1 MVSRACHDCE
11 IRAGKMCECYT
22 TCWKPLYLIYLC
34 RRRPMPQLKQDISRF
49 MTAPLQHHPLYPAC
63 QKLPSHHAL
72 WDFSTICLAKPRDF
86 WVGLLC
92 SKTKRGLIL
101 FHKFVITAIYQQTT
115 QMDLKFPWFY
125 GRACLLF
132 WITCHTNCNDTKCC
146 AITAKWWQM
155 VLFWE

>member
-11 IRAGKMCECYT
+11 IKAGKMCECYT
-22 TCWKPLYLIYLC
+22 TSCWKPLYLIYLC

-49 MTAPLQHHPLYPAC
+49 MTAPLQHHPLPAKNC
-63 QKLPSHHAL
+63 QVIMLYGIFLPYAL
-72 WDFSTICLAKPRDF
+72 PNPGNF

-115 QMDLKFPWFY
+115 QIDLKFPWFY
-125 GRACLLF
+125 SRACLLF